1 MQTVILAAGQGKR
14 LYPLTRQRSKAM
26 LPIAG
31 KPMVER
37 VLDTLVAAGLGDFI
51 LVIGK
56 ADADIAHHFEG
67 RGIQF
72 ASQAQ
77 PLGAAN
83 ALQCA
88 ASLITDDFVLSACD
102 NLVTSEDVLRLLN
115 AWQAA
120 PRPNAVL
127 TLMPMAPERLSQSG
141 VVALAPRASFRRP
154 APALPFTGQKRARGP
169 EESAGVEGEWVTSI
183 VEKPRP
189 GFAPSNLASLPLY
202 CFSRHFI
209 KYLADVQ
216 PSPRGEYELQDA
228 IQQLIE
234 REGKVR
240 GLPVQSRLTL
250 TDAADLLALNRHYL
264 KIEPSLIEPASV
276 GANTRLIPPLRI
288 EPGVVIGAG
297 CALGPNVYLERDCRV
312 GDGVALRDAVVL
324 RGAILT
330 DGIALENQ
338 VVS

>member
-1 MQTVILAAGQGKR
+1 MQTVILAAGRGKR
-14 LYPLTRQRSKAM
+14 LYPLTQQRSKAM

-37 VLDTLVAAGLGDFI
+37 VLDTLVAAGLDDFI

-56 ADADIAHHFEG
+56 ADADIAQHFEG
-67 RGIQF
+67 RGVQF

-77 PLGAAN
+77 PLGAAH

-102 NLVTSEDVLRLLN
+102 NLVTSEDVLRLIN

-127 TLMPMAPERLSQSG
+127 TLMPMEPERLSQSG
-141 VVALAPRASFRRP
+141 VVAL
-154 APALPFTGQKRARGP
+154 G
-169 EESAGVEGEWVTSI
+169 GEWVTSI

-202 CFSRHFI
+202 CFSRHFVE
-209 KYLADVQ
+209 YLADVQ

-234 REGKVR
+234 HEGKVR

-264 KIEPSLIEPASV
+264 KIEPPLIEPASV

-288 EPGVVIGAG
+288 EPGVIIGAG

-312 GDGVALRDAVVL
+312 GDGVVLRDVVVL
-324 RGAILT
+324 RGATLT
-330 DGIALENQ
+330 SGTALENQ

>member
-37 VLDTLVAAGLGDFI
+37 VLDTLIAAGLDDFI

-56 ADADIAHHFEG
+56 ADADIAQHFEG
-67 RGIQF
+67 RGVQF

-77 PLGAAN
+77 PLGAAH

-115 AWQAA
+115 TWQAA

-127 TLMPMAPERLSQSG
+127 TLMPMATERLSQSG
-141 VVALAPRASFRRP
+141 VVALDPRASFRRP
-154 APALPFTGQKRARGP
+154 G
-169 EESAGVEGEWVTSI
+169 ESAGVEGEWVTSI

-189 GFAPSNLASLPLY
+189 GLAPSNLASLPLY

-228 IQQLIE
+228 IQQLIVH
-234 REGKVR
+234 EGKVR

-264 KIEPSLIEPASV
+264 KIEPPLIEPASI
-276 GANTRLIPPLRI
+276 GASTRLIPPLRI
-288 EPGVVIGAG
+288 EPGAIIGAG
-297 CALGPNVYLERDCRV
+297 CTLGPNVYLERDCRV
-312 GDGVALRDAVVL
+312 GDGVVLRDVVVL
-324 RGAILT
+324 RGATLA
-330 DGIALENQ
+330 DGAALENQ